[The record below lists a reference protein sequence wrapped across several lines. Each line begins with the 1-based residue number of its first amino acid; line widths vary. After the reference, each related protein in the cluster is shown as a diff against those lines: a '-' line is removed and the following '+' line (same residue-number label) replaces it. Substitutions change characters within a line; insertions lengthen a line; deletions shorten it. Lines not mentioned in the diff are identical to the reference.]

1 MNFYSKTASIAAALA
16 LTAAPAFAASVALP
30 LPAPAR
36 PRPQRHGTRRPPRYG
51 VTRRFLGFL
60 VRLPQAGVVDR
71 LVRGRMW
78 IPIVGFLLIGLVA
91 VQVSML
97 RLNAQIGQ
105 DVERGSTLERRNG
118 ELGAEVVRLA
128 SGERI
133 QAAAA
138 KIGMRMPPA
147 GKVRYVTVRGARD
160 ARRALATMRA
170 PGPIPAVPQDVAGE
184 PAAPAP
190 EATQEAVSSEPA
202 AAATPEEVP
211 AEQPAATTPETGQ
224 APADTTAT
232 PAGATEAPQG

>member
-1 MNFYSKTASIAAALA
+1 
-16 LTAAPAFAASVALP
+16 
-30 LPAPAR
+30 
-36 PRPQRHGTRRPPRYG
+36 
-51 VTRRFLGFL
+51 
-60 VRLPQAGVVDR
+60 
-71 LVRGRMW
+71 MW

-138 KIGMRMPPA
+138 RIGMRMPPA
-147 GKVRYVTVRGARD
+147 GKVRYVTVRGGRD
-160 ARRALATMRA
+160 AQRALATMRA
-170 PGPIPAVPQDVAGE
+170 PGPIPAVSQGLAGE
-184 PAAPAP
+184 PAAPAQDV
-190 EATQEAVSSEPA
+190 TQEAAASEPA
-202 AAATPEEVP
+202 AAPAHEEVP
-211 AEQPAATTPETGQ
+211 AQEPTATTTATGE
-224 APADTTAT
+224 APAETTAT